1 MFFNIYVNF
10 PAICLFVKK
19 SFHEYLLVCPEYQIT
34 TPNFFFAV
42 KSNFLSY
49 DGLSFY
55 LVCCFFRVI
64 QVKIKVCFPNALAPR
79 IQSFCFLTVFEPGS
93 SKSSV
98 PLWNCHIP
106 CFPQHLHFQFF
117 SFFSP
122 IIPCLNWIKA
132 LPLVAIKWIILV
144 RFSNLLFNNKHSDF
158 SKGFEVYILK
168 GWVL

>member
-1 MFFNIYVNF
+1 MWIFLQYAFLSRKAFMN
-10 PAICLFVKK
+10 ICLSVQ
-19 SFHEYLLVCPEYQIT
+19 STRSLLLI
-34 TPNFFFAV
+34 FFFAV

-79 IQSFCFLTVFEPGS
+79 IQSICFLTVFEPGS

-117 SFFSP
+117 SFFPPLSHAW
-122 IIPCLNWIKA
+122 IGLRHCLL
-132 LPLVAIKWIILV
+132 LP
-144 RFSNLLFNNKHSDF
+144 SS
-158 SKGFEVYILK
+158 E
-168 GWVL
+168 

>member
-1 MFFNIYVNF
+1 MWIFLQYAFLSRKAFMN
-10 PAICLFVKK
+10 ICLSVQ
-19 SFHEYLLVCPEYQIT
+19 STRSLLLI
-34 TPNFFFAV
+34 FFFAV

-117 SFFSP
+117 SFFPPLSHAW
-122 IIPCLNWIKA
+122 IGLRHCLL
-132 LPLVAIKWIILV
+132 LP
-144 RFSNLLFNNKHSDF
+144 SS
-158 SKGFEVYILK
+158 E
-168 GWVL
+168 